1 MKFSK
6 KLKSILFFAL
16 VLIVLLSSVVFA
28 DNETPITKADNEAGI
43 MLADENLETTSNGV
57 SKTLYLADSSVTIDY
72 PVEGNVFVMAQDLT
86 ISGNISGNV
95 FALA

>member
-28 DNETPITKADNEAGI
+28 DNETPIAKADNESGI
-43 MLADENLETTSNGV
+43 MLVDENLEANSNVV

-86 ISGNISGNV
+86 N
-95 FALA
+95 

>member
-43 MLADENLETTSNGV
+43 MLVDENLEATSNVV
-57 SKTLYLADSSVTIDY
+57 SKTLYLKHCFNYTQKTGIVKRAI
-72 PVEGNVFVMAQDLT
+72 
-86 ISGNISGNV
+86 
-95 FALA
+95 